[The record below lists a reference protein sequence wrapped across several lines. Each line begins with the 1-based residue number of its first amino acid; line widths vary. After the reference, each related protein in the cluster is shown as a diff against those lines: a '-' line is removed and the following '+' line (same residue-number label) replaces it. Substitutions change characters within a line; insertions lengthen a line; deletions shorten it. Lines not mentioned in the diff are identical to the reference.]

1 MNLERLKKALTALLA
16 LGVTLLVANASG
28 ALEAQFGFQVPD
40 KTAHWLAIGIACL
53 GFFCKAVFGWVLPG
67 MPTVP
72 VPKAMVADVKAM
84 TAPPVALLLFLLPM
98 LALGSGCAHTAPIVS
113 TVTSALPQATAYAQD
128 AELILTGV
136 ETFEKGYY
144 SVKPNPDQQKLVE
157 LAIARARN
165 ALDAGIRACAAIT
178 DLSQSQ
184 IGPAFADF
192 QRVYQDV
199 LALLGPLGAHRAPP
213 GHRLGAGPGGYA
225 IPDPLLITLA
235 ATP

>member
-28 ALEAQFGFQVPD
+28 ALEAQFGFQIPD

-72 VPKAMVADVKAM
+72 VPKATVGDVKAM
-84 TAPPVALLLFLLPM
+84 TAPPAALLFLFSA
-98 LALGSGCAHTAPIVS
+98 LALGAGCAATRPIVN
-113 TVTSALPQATAYAQD
+113 TVTSALPQATAYAED

-144 SVKPNPDQQKLVE
+144 SVKPNADQQKLVE

-165 ALDAGIRACAAIT
+165 ALDAGIRVCAAIEN
-178 DLSQSQ
+178 LSQSQ

-192 QRVYQDV
+192 ERVYQDI

-213 GHRLGAGPGGYA
+213 GHRIGAGPGGYA